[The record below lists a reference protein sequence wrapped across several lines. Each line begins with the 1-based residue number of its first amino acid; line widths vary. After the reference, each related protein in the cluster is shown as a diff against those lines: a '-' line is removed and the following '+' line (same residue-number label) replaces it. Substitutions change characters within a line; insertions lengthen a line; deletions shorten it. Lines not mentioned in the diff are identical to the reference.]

1 MRLRPGGTLGS
12 KLLRAEDDG
21 PIAGSAQ
28 LFLDTGEILTTDQQ
42 GVFTVSG
49 LPMKD
54 HSLIPVAKGR
64 VRQYVFFDT
73 TLRNDAELELRLP
86 RSALLKG
93 RIIDEQGK
101 TIPGAFLRRNS
112 SGGDSTLNGWDEVC
126 AADGSFE
133 YGLSTQRLFYS
144 LQAEAPGYRD
154 QEVTTQVDNPE
165 TVVERTV
172 RLHKEAAPAFSLA
185 NIAKTIASAKGGAK
199 SETAAAALP
208 RRLVRG
214 FVRNKET
221 EIVLPE
227 PRFAGPAISGTHR

>member
-64 VRQYVFFDT
+64 VRQYVLFDT
-73 TLRNDAELELRLP
+73 TLRTNAELELRLP

-101 TIPGAFLRRNS
+101 TIPGAFLRRN
-112 SGGDSTLNGWDEVC
+112 
-126 AADGSFE
+126 
-133 YGLSTQRLFYS
+133 
-144 LQAEAPGYRD
+144 
-154 QEVTTQVDNPE
+154 
-165 TVVERTV
+165 
-172 RLHKEAAPAFSLA
+172 
-185 NIAKTIASAKGGAK
+185 
-199 SETAAAALP
+199 
-208 RRLVRG
+208 
-214 FVRNKET
+214 FVRRRFYT
-221 EIVLPE
+221 ERL
-227 PRFAGPAISGTHR
+227 G